1 MTKTIKTKI
10 LHEANQEYSESGSY
24 SFLNILEQTHFQI
37 IPFSIYNIFSFVRP
51 GLLGDF
57 IDAATVDGE
66 KRPYF
71 QPESLTE
78 VLHIG
83 SNDTTSRNLI
93 CININFEFLSSDL
106 HMRCFARFG
115 SNCKMLEK
123 REKHL
128 WGSVTKVTGMCS

>member
-51 GLLGDF
+51 GL
-57 IDAATVDGE
+57 
-66 KRPYF
+66 
-71 QPESLTE
+71 QSLTE
-78 VLHIG
+78 VLRIG

-93 CININFEFLSSDL
+93 CIDINFEFLSSDL

-115 SNCKMLEK
+115 SICKILKK

-128 WGSVTKVTGMCS
+128 LGSVTKVTGMCS